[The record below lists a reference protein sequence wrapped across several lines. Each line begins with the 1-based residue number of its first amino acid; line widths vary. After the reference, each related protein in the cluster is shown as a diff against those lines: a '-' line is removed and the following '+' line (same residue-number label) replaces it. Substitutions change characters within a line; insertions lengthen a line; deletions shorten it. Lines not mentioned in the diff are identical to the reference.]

1 MICADIHNHTLASHG
16 LATVGE
22 MFAAAQ
28 ARKLVWYG
36 FSEHSP
42 LPPGY
47 SCPLYKGD
55 LAVTFPA
62 YAAEVMALR
71 EQTAGHAGGGQSGAP
86 RVLLGMELDW
96 LPVNMPWMRDAV
108 SRYPFDYIIGG
119 LHFVGDVP
127 VGSPRSWGPEVER
140 PQRFA
145 RYDAYYEAMREL
157 AASGMVDVVA
167 HPDFI
172 KVCCYE
178 DFQAWLAL
186 PGSTDRVAAALEA
199 MRATDTA
206 MEVSSAGLRKPF
218 HEPYPGPAIMRLAAD
233 LGLTISFGS
242 DAHNIQDT
250 GSHFDT
256 LAEYA
261 ASYGFARSRIFIGRQ
276 PLELDF

>member
-1 MICADIHNHTLASHG
+1 MICADVHNHTIASHG

-22 MFAAAQ
+22 MYAAAKE
-28 ARKLVWYG
+28 RNLRWYG

-71 EQTAGHAGGGQSGAP
+71 EQTACLPGTQSASP
-86 RVLLGMELDW
+86 RVLMGMELDW
-96 LPVNMPWMRDAV
+96 LPVNMPWMRDV
-108 SRYPFDYIIGG
+108 IGHYPFDYIIGG
-119 LHFVGDVP
+119 LHFVGEVP
-127 VGSPRSWGPEVER
+127 VGSPRCWGPVVER
-140 PQRFA
+140 HERFA
-145 RYDAYYEAMREL
+145 RYDAYYEIMQGL

-172 KVCCYE
+172 KVCCYD

-186 PGSTDRVAAALEA
+186 PGSTDRIAAVLEA
-199 MRATDTA
+199 MRTTDTA

-242 DAHNIQDT
+242 DAHNTQDT
-250 GSHFDT
+250 GSHFSE
-256 LAEYA
+256 LAAYA
-261 ASYGFARSRIFIGRQ
+261 AAYGFSRSRICVGRER
-276 PLELDF
+276 LELDF

>member
-1 MICADIHNHTLASHG
+1 MICADVHNHTIASHG

-22 MFAAAQ
+22 MYAAAKE
-28 ARKLVWYG
+28 RNLRWYG

-62 YAAEVMALR
+62 YADEVMALR
-71 EQTAGHAGGGQSGAP
+71 EQTACLPGTQSASP
-86 RVLLGMELDW
+86 RVLMGMELDW
-96 LPVNMPWMRDAV
+96 LPVNMPWMRDV
-108 SRYPFDYIIGG
+108 IGHYPFDYIIGG
-119 LHFVGDVP
+119 LHFVGEVP
-127 VGSPRSWGPEVER
+127 VGSPRCWGPVVER
-140 PQRFA
+140 HERFA
-145 RYDAYYEAMREL
+145 RYDAYYEIMQGL

-172 KVCCYE
+172 KVCCYD

-186 PGSTDRVAAALEA
+186 PGSTDRIAAVLEA
-199 MRATDTA
+199 MRSTDTA

-218 HEPYPGPAIMRLAAD
+218 HEPYPGPVIMRLAAD

-242 DAHNIQDT
+242 DAHNTQDT
-250 GSHFDT
+250 GSHFSE
-256 LAEYA
+256 LAAYA
-261 ASYGFARSRIFIGRQ
+261 AAYGFSRSRICVGRER
-276 PLELDF
+276 LELDF

>member
-1 MICADIHNHTLASHG
+1 MICADVHNHTIASHG

-22 MFAAAQ
+22 MYAAAKE
-28 ARKLVWYG
+28 RNLRWYG

-47 SCPLYKGD
+47 SCPLYKGN

-71 EQTAGHAGGGQSGAP
+71 EQTACLPGTQSASP
-86 RVLLGMELDW
+86 RVLMGMELDW
-96 LPVNMPWMRDAV
+96 LPVNMPWMRDV
-108 SRYPFDYIIGG
+108 IGHYPFDYIIGG
-119 LHFVGDVP
+119 LHFVGEVP
-127 VGSPRSWGPEVER
+127 VGSPRCWGPVVER
-140 PQRFA
+140 HERFA
-145 RYDAYYEAMREL
+145 RYDAYYEIMQGL

-172 KVCCYE
+172 KVCCYD

-186 PGSTDRVAAALEA
+186 PGSTDRIAAVLEA
-199 MRATDTA
+199 MRTTDTA

-242 DAHNIQDT
+242 DAHNTQDT
-250 GSHFDT
+250 GSHFSE
-256 LAEYA
+256 LAAYA
-261 ASYGFARSRIFIGRQ
+261 AAYGFSRSRICVGRER
-276 PLELDF
+276 LELDF

>member
-1 MICADIHNHTLASHG
+1 MICADVHNHTIASHG

-22 MFAAAQ
+22 MYAAAKE
-28 ARKLVWYG
+28 RNLRWYG

-71 EQTAGHAGGGQSGAP
+71 EQTACLPGTQSASP
-86 RVLLGMELDW
+86 RVLMGMELDW
-96 LPVNMPWMRDAV
+96 LPVNMPWMRDV
-108 SRYPFDYIIGG
+108 IGHYPFDYIIGG

-127 VGSPRSWGPEVER
+127 VGSPRWWGPEVER
-140 PQRFA
+140 AERFA
-145 RYDAYYEAMREL
+145 RYDAYYEIMQGL

-172 KVCCYE
+172 KVCCYD

-186 PGSTDRVAAALEA
+186 PGSTDRIAAVLEA

-206 MEVSSAGLRKPF
+206 MEISSAGLRKPF

-242 DAHNIQDT
+242 DAHNIDDT
-250 GSHFDT
+250 GSHFAE
-256 LAEYA
+256 LAAYA
-261 ASYGFARSRIFIGRQ
+261 AAYGFSRSRICVGRER
-276 PLELDF
+276 LELKF

>member
-1 MICADIHNHTLASHG
+1 MICADVHNHTIASHG

-22 MFAAAQ
+22 MFAAAKE
-28 ARKLVWYG
+28 RNLLWYG

-62 YAAEVMALR
+62 YAAEVMTLR
-71 EQTAGHAGGGQSGAP
+71 EQTACLPGTQSASP
-86 RVLLGMELDW
+86 RVLMGMELDW
-96 LPVNMPWMRDAV
+96 LPVNMPWMRDV
-108 SRYPFDYIIGG
+108 IGHYPFDYIIGG
-119 LHFVGDVP
+119 LHFVGEVP
-127 VGSPRSWGPEVER
+127 VGSPRCWGPVVER
-140 PQRFA
+140 HERFA
-145 RYDAYYEAMREL
+145 RYDAYYEIMQGL

-172 KVCCYE
+172 KVCCYD

-186 PGSTDRVAAALEA
+186 PGSTDRIAAVLEA
-199 MRATDTA
+199 MRTTDTA

-218 HEPYPGPAIMRLAAD
+218 HEPYPGPVIMRLAAD

-242 DAHNIQDT
+242 DAHNTQDT
-250 GSHFDT
+250 GSHFSE
-256 LAEYA
+256 LAAYA
-261 ASYGFARSRIFIGRQ
+261 AAYGFSRSRICVGREH
-276 PLELDF
+276 LELDF

>member
-1 MICADIHNHTLASHG
+1 MICADVHNHTIASHG

-22 MFAAAQ
+22 MYAAAKE
-28 ARKLVWYG
+28 RNLRWYG

-55 LAVTFPA
+55 LAVAFPA

-71 EQTAGHAGGGQSGAP
+71 EQTACLPGTQSASP
-86 RVLLGMELDW
+86 RVLMGMELDW
-96 LPVNMPWMRDAV
+96 LPVNMPWMRDV
-108 SRYPFDYIIGG
+108 IGHYPFDYIIGG
-119 LHFVGDVP
+119 LHFVGEVP
-127 VGSPRSWGPEVER
+127 VGSPRCWGPVVER
-140 PQRFA
+140 HERFA
-145 RYDAYYEAMREL
+145 RYDAYYEIMQGL

-172 KVCCYE
+172 KVCCYD

-186 PGSTDRVAAALEA
+186 PGSTDRIAAVLEA
-199 MRATDTA
+199 MRTTDTA

-218 HEPYPGPAIMRLAAD
+218 HEPYPGPVIMRLAAD

-242 DAHNIQDT
+242 DAHNTQDT
-250 GSHFDT
+250 GSHFSE
-256 LAEYA
+256 LAAYA
-261 ASYGFARSRIFIGRQ
+261 AAYGFSRSRICVGRER
-276 PLELDF
+276 LELDF

>member
-1 MICADIHNHTLASHG
+1 MICADVHNHTIASHG

-22 MFAAAQ
+22 MYAAAKE
-28 ARKLVWYG
+28 RNLRWYG

-71 EQTAGHAGGGQSGAP
+71 EQTACLPGTQSASP
-86 RVLLGMELDW
+86 RVLMGMELDW
-96 LPVNMPWMRDAV
+96 LPVNMPWMRDV
-108 SRYPFDYIIGG
+108 IGHYPFDYIIGG
-119 LHFVGDVP
+119 LHFVGEVP
-127 VGSPRSWGPEVER
+127 VGSPRCWGPVVER
-140 PQRFA
+140 HERFA
-145 RYDAYYEAMREL
+145 RYDAYYEIMQGL

-172 KVCCYE
+172 KVCCYD

-186 PGSTDRVAAALEA
+186 PGSTDRIAAVLEA
-199 MRATDTA
+199 MRTTDTA

-218 HEPYPGPAIMRLAAD
+218 HEPYPGPVIMRLAAD
-233 LGLTISFGS
+233 LGLNISFGS
-242 DAHNIQDT
+242 DAHNTQDT
-250 GSHFDT
+250 GSHFSE
-256 LAEYA
+256 LAAYA
-261 ASYGFARSRIFIGRQ
+261 AAYGFSRSRICVGRER
-276 PLELDF
+276 LALDF

>member
-28 ARKLVWYG
+28 ARKLAWYG

-47 SCPLYKGD
+47 PCPLYKGD

-71 EQTAGHAGGGQSGAP
+71 EQTAGHAWGGQSGAP

-145 RYDAYYEAMREL
+145 RYDAYYEAMQGL

-206 MEVSSAGLRKPF
+206 MEVSSGGLRKPF
-218 HEPYPGPAIMRLAAD
+218 HEPYPGPAIMQLAAD

-261 ASYGFARSRIFIGRQ
+261 ASYGFARSRICIGRQ